1 MSKQVSGVR
10 PYSIIY
16 VLNTTPRTECCVRA
30 QDVEVLWRS
39 AVLHSEDV
47 QSAIRPHLPALRD
60 LHNPPKTSVIKK
72 GAPAWRYLDMVM
84 LLQRAHLLR
93 TTRVPFRSSV
103 VDDPRCREAN
113 TLSLQPQAG

>member
-1 MSKQVSGVR
+1 M
-10 PYSIIY
+10 YSRRTSSISISISISIS
-16 VLNTTPRTECCVRA
+16 VLA

-93 TTRVPFRSSV
+93 YKV
-103 VDDPRCREAN
+103 
-113 TLSLQPQAG
+113 